1 MGVRGLMGYCKR
13 IQKPLTDKRN
23 LKIGIDA
30 FSLIFLFR
38 EDRNGFEKYLQALL
52 DDGNTLTFVMDKR
65 AQKEKKEVVD
75 ERKEIRKEAKAEA
88 SQLSSFTQTDEY
100 ADLDDDQRRLVA
112 AALSLKERD
121 AWCLYPEYVK
131 WLKGMIQG
139 LGIELVMA
147 EEEADSYLAKGNYDV
162 VVSSDS
168 DLLIL
173 GVKALWIPGKKTQIL
188 RQDFLNI
195 LGLEGEQLY
204 QLAYM
209 CGCDVQPRKIV
220 DIQTAVSLLRFYGSI
235 FKVYERLPTTISKED
250 IDQYMR
256 LKESVWTL

>member
-1 MGVRGLMGYCKR
+1 
-13 IQKPLTDKRN
+13 
-23 LKIGIDA
+23 
-30 FSLIFLFR
+30 
-38 EDRNGFEKYLQALL
+38 
-52 DDGNTLTFVMDKR
+52 
-65 AQKEKKEVVD
+65 
-75 ERKEIRKEAKAEA
+75 
-88 SQLSSFTQTDEY
+88 
-100 ADLDDDQRRLVA
+100 
-112 AALSLKERD
+112 
-121 AWCLYPEYVK
+121 
-131 WLKGMIQG
+131 
-139 LGIELVMA
+139 MA

-173 GVKALWIPGKKTQIL
+173 GVKALWIPGKRTQIL

-250 IDQYMR
+250 IEQYMK
-256 LKESVWTL
+256 LKESVWTI

>member
-13 IQKPLTDKRN
+13 IQREIENTPLR
-23 LKIGIDA
+23 LGIDA

-38 EDRNGFEKYLQALL
+38 EDRNTFEKYLRDLL
-52 DDGNTLTFVMDKR
+52 EHGHILSFVMDKR

-75 ERKEIRKEAKAEA
+75 ERKGIRKEAKAEA
-88 SQLSSFTQTDEY
+88 SQLTSFTQTDEF
-100 ADLDDDQRRLVA
+100 AELDEDQRRVVA
-112 AALSLKERD
+112 EAIALKQRD

-131 WLKGMIQG
+131 WLKGMVEG
-139 LGIELVMA
+139 LGIPIVIA
-147 EEEADSYLAKGNYDV
+147 EEEADSYLAKGDYDAV
-162 VVSSDS
+162 ISSDS

-173 GVKALWIPGKKTQIL
+173 GVKALWTPGKKTQIL
-188 RQDFLNI
+188 RQDFLDL

-204 QLAYM
+204 QFAYM

-235 FKVYERLPTTISKED
+235 FKVYERLPNTISKDD